1 MTSRLVV
8 STECP
13 SCGAPLDFHEGSTA
27 LQCAHCRSNLLVT
40 GRKQVLSYS
49 VTPRLDGQ
57 RAVAKA
63 RAAQQQNGAH
73 CRVVQPQLYFIPY
86 YRLTGHD
93 FLWEL
98 APQSEEREDD
108 LGGDSEE
115 IRFRA
120 WERGNSLL
128 RSSGESQFRDRYVEK
143 NFVACDLQGSGLYSL
158 GIRPAVLRLGLF
170 RREALEANGRIVSV
184 MTSPERALAQGL
196 KVDLQNILYRQVLSQ
211 VLSVIYFPFWVVEV
225 ECRGEQRLTIVDAVA
240 ETVVT
245 PDAPLSLYAV
255 LNRQPTAEPQVIGFR
270 PLTCPNCGWDL
281 PVKPDDVIFCCAS
294 CSRAWQIEGQRLF
307 EVGHQ
312 VAERLDTGKPQPTKY
327 LPFWVL
333 QAEIKNRPWR
343 FFLPAFRYRRLKF
356 LSDLATNISRQ
367 QPAYTITNTAPPE
380 LSGCYYDQEDALRL
394 AQFTHVGLQ
403 AQSPKEIRAVQA
415 EQLPISS
422 ATLTW
427 FPFHDQGYSLV
438 DPFTKTSLPRHL
450 LL

>member
-1 MTSRLVV
+1 VASRLVV

-13 SCGAPLDFHEGSTA
+13 ACGAPLDFTEGSTA
-27 LQCAHCRSNLLVT
+27 LRCDHCRSNLLVT
-40 GRKQVLSYS
+40 GRKQVLSYA
-49 VTPRLDGQ
+49 VTPKHAAQ
-57 RAVAKA
+57 RAVAVTLA
-63 RAAQQQNGAH
+63 TYRQNGVP
-73 CRVVQPQLYFIPY
+73 CRVVQLQLYFIPY

-93 FLWEL
+93 FCWETV
-98 APQSEEREDD
+98 PPSKEEQEEL
-108 LGGDSEE
+108 LGINEGTPVFVRLVERKEE
-115 IRFRA
+115 TV
-120 WERGNSLL
+120 
-128 RSSGESQFRDRYVEK
+128 QFRDRYVEK
-143 NFVACDLQGSGLYSL
+143 NFVACDLVGAGLYSL

-170 RREALEANGRIVSV
+170 RRETLEANGRIVSV
-184 MTSPERALAQGL
+184 TTSPEVALSQGL
-196 KVDLQNILYRQVLSQ
+196 KVDLQNVLYRQVLSQ

-225 ECRGEQRLTIVDAVA
+225 ECQGEQRLTIVDAVA

-245 PDAPLSLYAV
+245 ADAPLSLYTV

-281 PVKPDDVIFCCAS
+281 PVKPDDVIFYCSS

-307 EVGHQ
+307 EVSHQ
-312 VAERLDTGKPQPTKY
+312 IAERLDTGKPQPIKH

-356 LSDLATNISRQ
+356 LSDLATNLSRR
-367 QPAYTITNTAPPE
+367 QPAYTVTNNALPE
-380 LSGCYYDQEDALRL
+380 LSGCYYDQGDALRL

-403 AQSPKEIRAVQA
+403 AKSPEEIRAVQA
-415 EQLPISS
+415 EQLSIASG
-422 ATLTW
+422 TLTW

-438 DPFTKTSLPRHL
+438 DPFTKTSLPRNL

>member
-1 MTSRLVV
+1 MNSRLVV

-13 SCGAPLDFHEGSTA
+13 ACGAPLDFHEGSTA
-27 LQCAHCRSNLLVT
+27 LRCDHCRSNLLVT
-40 GRKQVLSYS
+40 GRKQVLGYAVSPHL
-49 VTPRLDGQ
+49 TGQ
-57 RAVAKA
+57 GA
-63 RAAQQQNGAH
+63 RTLTWATYKRNNVP
-73 CRVVQPQLYFIPY
+73 CRVGQPQLYFIPY

-93 FLWEL
+93 FCWETV
-98 APQSEEREDD
+98 PPSKEEQEEL
-108 LGGDSEE
+108 LGINEGTPVFV
-115 IRFRA
+115 RLV
-120 WERGNSLL
+120 ERK
-128 RSSGESQFRDRYVEK
+128 EATVQFRDRYVEK
-143 NFVACDLQGSGLYSL
+143 NFVACDLVGAGLYSL

-170 RREALEANGRIVSV
+170 RRETLEANGRIVSV
-184 MTSPERALAQGL
+184 TTSPEVALSQGL
-196 KVDLQNILYRQVLSQ
+196 KVDLQNVLYRQVLSQ
-211 VLSVIYFPFWVVEV
+211 VLSVIYFPFWAVEL
-225 ECRGEQRLTIVDAVA
+225 ECQGEQRLTIVDAVA

-245 PDAPLSLYAV
+245 ADAPLSLYTV

-281 PVKPDDVIFCCAS
+281 PVKPDDVIFYCSS

-307 EVGHQ
+307 EVSHQ
-312 VAERLDTGKPQPTKY
+312 IAERLDTGKPQPIKH

-367 QPAYTITNTAPPE
+367 QPAYTVTNNAPSE

-403 AQSPKEIRAVQA
+403 AQSPKEIRAVQD
-415 EQLPISS
+415 EQLSIAS
-422 ATLTW
+422 AALTW

-438 DPFTKTSLPRHL
+438 DPFTKTSLPRNL